1 MLLERSW
8 WAGLNGN
15 LFGKI
20 WIHWCGRHWFLS
32 DYCHWKFNK
41 FQKKNQVLEGKI
53 SWKCGHTCRSLWEIF
68 GWQQPIVWVVVFL
81 IIMCLLF
88 WPRKAEG
95 SRFERSAL
103 VFGSVIWIGTFF
115 FWYFSQF
122 GCLMLSALIFVL
134 CLHGFYFFEFCF
146 AKEV

>member
-1 MLLERSW
+1 MISATENSINSKKKP
-8 WAGLNGN
+8 G
-15 LFGKI
+15 FG
-20 WIHWCGRHWFLS
+20 R
-32 DYCHWKFNK
+32 
-41 FQKKNQVLEGKI
+41 KNQLKMWSHLQV
-53 SWKCGHTCRSLWEIF
+53 SLGNFW
-68 GWQQPIVWVVVFL
+68 WQQPIVWVVVFL

-103 VFGSVIWIGTFF
+103 VFGSVIRIGTFF

-146 AKEV
+146 AKEVYRQRVFFGMDCYTCLCYLKRMD